1 VTVVPGQAGVTVRKD
16 DAGPGIPE
24 ADLDRVFQPLQRL
37 KASRNRGTGGVGLGL
52 AIARQAVGS
61 EGGTVRLGNR
71 RDGGLRAEVFLPCAA
86 TLQHAPALRLAH
98 GAGHEAA

>member
-1 VTVVPGQAGVTVRKD
+1 MPGQAGVTLRED

-24 ADLDRVFQPLQRL
+24 ADLDRVFQPFQRL
-37 KASRNRGTGGVGLGL
+37 EASRNSGTGGVGPGL
-52 AIARQAVGS
+52 AIARRAVGN

-71 RDGGLRAEVFLPCAA
+71 RDGGLRAEVSLPCAA
-86 TLQHAPALRLAH
+86 ALQHAPALRLAH